1 MMRSV
6 IKQGA
11 EKDYDAQI
19 QKMIQ
24 NVMLD
29 VFGEKSLNKIRQILK
44 DNYSL
49 EWQDI
54 PEKSEAFSSA
64 LKEILGKGA
73 LIIEDLIVEN
83 LYNSYGKELLWRKDF
98 SFSDYILNLS
108 MDCRPIYCT

>member
-1 MMRSV
+1 MRSV

-19 QKMIQ
+19 QKTVQ

-29 VFGEKSLNKIRQILK
+29 VFGEKTLNKIHQILK
-44 DNYSL
+44 ESYYL

-83 LYNSYGKELLWRKDF
+83 LYSSYGKELQWRKDF
-98 SFSDYILNLS
+98 SFSDYILSLS
-108 MDCRPIYCT
+108 MNSKLIYV

>member
-44 DNYSL
+44 ENYSL

-83 LYNSYGKELLWRKDF
+83 LYSSYGKELQWRKDF
-98 SFSDYILNLS
+98 SFSDYILSLS
-108 MDCRPIYCT
+108 MNSKLIYV